1 MIFRVVTVGGG
12 NEGFFSVVIESVMSV
27 EMNGLFVYKEGANE
41 WFIGVDAYIRTGKS
55 IVCQNYHR
63 VRI

>member
-27 EMNGLFVYKEGANE
+27 EMNGLLVYKEGGNE
-41 WFIGVDAYIRTGKS
+41 
-55 IVCQNYHR
+55 
-63 VRI
+63 